1 MARLYSNENFPLPT
15 VEALRRRGH
24 DVLTSLEAGRA
35 NQKISDSEV
44 LAFAVN
50 EGRALIT
57 LNRRHF
63 VQLHGLTPAHK
74 GIVVCTFDANFE
86 DQASRVHRAIA
97 DLQSLDGKLV
107 RVNRG

>member
-1 MARLYSNENFPLPT
+1 LARLYSNENFPLPT
-15 VEALRRRGH
+15 VEGLRRLGH
-24 DVLTSLEAGRA
+24 NVLTSLEAGRA

-44 LAFAVN
+44 LAFAVS

-63 VQLHGLTPAHK
+63 VRLHDLTPAHR
-74 GIVVCTFDANFE
+74 GIIVCTFDANFE
-86 DQASRVHRAIA
+86 AQAARVHAAIA
-97 DLQSLDGKLV
+97 DSQSLDGKLV

>member
-1 MARLYSNENFPLPT
+1 M
-15 VEALRRRGH
+15 
-24 DVLTSLEAGRA
+24 LTSLEAGRA

-44 LAFAVN
+44 LAFAIN

-63 VQLHGLTPAHK
+63 VKLHDSTLAHR

-86 DQASRVHRAIA
+86 DQATRVHAAIA
-97 DLQSLDGKLV
+97 DFQSLDGKLI
-107 RVNRG
+107 RVNRE

>member
-15 VEALRRRGH
+15 VEALRRLGH

-44 LAFAVN
+44 LAFAIN
-50 EGRALIT
+50 EERTPIT

-63 VQLHGLTPAHK
+63 VKLHDLMPSHR

-86 DQASRVHRAIA
+86 DQAARVQSVITAYE
-97 DLQSLDGKLV
+97 SLDGKLV
-107 RVNRG
+107 RVNRA

>member
-15 VEALRRRGH
+15 VEALRRLGH

-44 LAFAVN
+44 LAFSIN

-63 VQLHGLTPAHK
+63 VKLHDLTAAHK
-74 GIVVCTFDANFE
+74 GIVVCTVDASFE
-86 DQASRVHRAIA
+86 NQASRVHSAITA
-97 DLQSLDGKLV
+97 FESLDGKLV
-107 RVNRG
+107 RVNRA